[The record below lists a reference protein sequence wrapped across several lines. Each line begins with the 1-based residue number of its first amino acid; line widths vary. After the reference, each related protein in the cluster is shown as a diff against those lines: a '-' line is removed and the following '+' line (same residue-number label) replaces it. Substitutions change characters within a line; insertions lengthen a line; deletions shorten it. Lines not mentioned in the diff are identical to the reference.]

1 MRRSLLSNSKSAPL
15 VYIKVLVGICA
26 ILMVS
31 FEMLAHYFVKRYSET
46 YLRVS
51 QQYARAVK
59 VSPSRPGEP
68 ESVLLLGNSLLM
80 EGLELDRLQELTSNR
95 MRIYPVFLEATG
107 YYDWLY
113 GLQRLFRQ
121 GARPQ
126 VVIVGLGANTF
137 FENAVRQDY
146 APMML
151 FDARDVLDVASDL
164 KLDHTAASN
173 LLLAHSSVFWDTRSV
188 LRTHILTHLIPH
200 CWDLFLLVKPRPV
213 FPPGPELDGIV
224 AARVQTLR
232 RVCEA
237 HGAKLILLVPPTPS
251 SQDAVREMARVS
263 QKAGVD
269 TLVPVDPERL
279 SGRFYKADEIHLNP
293 AGAALFT
300 AALVSDLRKE
310 ILIHEAIISPN

>member
-1 MRRSLLSNSKSAPL
+1 MSSLVSNSKWAPL
-15 VYIKVLVGICA
+15 FYIKALLGICA
-26 ILMVS
+26 VLIVS
-31 FEMLAHYFVKRYSET
+31 FDMLAHYLVKHYSGT
-46 YLRVS
+46 FIRVS
-51 QQYARAVK
+51 QQYAQAVK
-59 VSPSRPGEP
+59 VSPSRPREP
-68 ESVLLLGNSLLM
+68 QSVLLLGNSLLM
-80 EGLELDRLQELTSNR
+80 EGIELDRLQELTSSR

-126 VVIVGLGANTF
+126 VVILGLGVNTF
-137 FENAVRQDY
+137 FNNTVRQDY

-164 KLDHTAASN
+164 KLDHTATSD
-173 LLLAHSSVFWDTRSV
+173 LLLAHSSVFWDVRSV
-188 LRTHILTHLIPH
+188 LRTQILTHLIPH

-224 AARVQTLR
+224 AARVQSLR
-232 RVCEA
+232 HICEA
-237 HGAKLILLVPPTPS
+237 HGTKLILLVPPTPS
-251 SQDAVREMARVS
+251 SQDAVREMARAS

-269 TLVPVDPERL
+269 TLVPIDPERL
-279 SGRFYKADEIHLNP
+279 SDQFYQSDEIHLNP

-310 ILIHEAIISPN
+310 IMSQEAIISPE